1 MVLYEVT
8 AAVEENLRERYESYM
23 LDRHIPDMLE
33 TGYFTDAS
41 FETSE
46 PGIYRARFSSASHD
60 ALEGYFTESAP
71 TIRANFSEKFP
82 SGIEIRREVWTV
94 VARLP

>member
-23 LDRHIPDMLE
+23 LDTHIPDILE
-33 TGYFTDAS
+33 TGYFGDAS

-46 PGIYRARFSSASHD
+46 PGIYRARFSAATYDHV
-60 ALEGYFTESAP
+60 EGYFTERAP
-71 TIRANFSEKFP
+71 AIRAHFSEQFP
-82 SGIEIRREVWTV
+82 NGVELRREVWTI